1 MLMEPSNNAFDVSL
15 RAANMCLN
23 RFCIDEDAGYE
34 CSGVYDLKEGY
45 VLYKDGNE
53 LYVPMVGEYELP
65 SQQMYERIFQSK
77 AIFQSKT
84 IGRDS
89 YFPKNFIS
97 I

>member
-1 MLMEPSNNAFDVSL
+1 MLMEPSNNAFDISL

-65 SQQMYERIFQSK
+65 SQQMYKRIFPFVQTLGK
-77 AIFQSKT
+77 
-84 IGRDS
+84 DS

>member
-65 SQQMYERIFQSK
+65 SQQMYKRIFPFVQTLGK
-77 AIFQSKT
+77 
-84 IGRDS
+84 DS